1 MRRTAAALHVSTQ
14 STAVSTRST
23 PGCGDRRW
31 PAPRCNRLQ
40 PVATGC
46 SSRLQRALALPVAG
60 LEGPLE
66 KWHLAASGVDSTN
79 KTTAAGRAHGDHS
92 AALPYCSFPGGRPL
106 GARRSEKRVPSAASR
121 RSTGPGNGLRSHAP
135 HSFQRPLVVRPSRRM
150 RGHDGRHV
158 ECVGMGAAALRAPS
172 ADWSTHTGV
181 LPSGTAVRCGLQVAA
196 IASGLHP
203 SKPNGRFTWRITNK
217 NSV

>member
-1 MRRTAAALHVSTQ
+1 MTGAGPRRVAT
-14 STAVSTRST
+14 
-23 PGCGDRRW
+23 G
-31 PAPRCNRLQ
+31 CNRLQ
-40 PVATGC
+40 RAAAVGC
-46 SSRLQRALALPVAG
+46 S
-60 LEGPLE
+60 GP
-66 KWHLAASGVDSTN
+66 WHCQWQGWKVLWRSGTWQSSGVDSAN